1 LRSRWGASA
10 RGGGEPAQSAA
21 MTPRSSSLPM
31 GGGLVIENED
41 FLDLEDGGKVGEG
54 GEPAQPLFTRVLGAQ
69 CVTNVF

>member
-1 LRSRWGASA
+1 
-10 RGGGEPAQSAA
+10 
-21 MTPRSSSLPM
+21 M